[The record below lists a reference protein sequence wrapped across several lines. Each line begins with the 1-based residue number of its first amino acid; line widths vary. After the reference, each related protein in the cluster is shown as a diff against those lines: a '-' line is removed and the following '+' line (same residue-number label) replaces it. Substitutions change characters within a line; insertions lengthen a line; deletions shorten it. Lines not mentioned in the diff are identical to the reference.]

1 VPHVASHANAHAVSH
16 AHANARAH
24 RQAEH
29 APASPFEELLEDVA
43 VEADQPT
50 PPQAGELAA
59 ALLPPQAEG
68 DSKAVK
74 SPADPANATLS
85 ALHAEI
91 KASPASDAA
100 FAALVNAP
108 VRRLTVQPGARLAQ
122 TDASGVK
129 PAGGEK
135 AEIKTYEASAQIV
148 QAAPVPDA
156 PPPQPAAVAA
166 ILAPEPAVDASP
178 PPAVQ
183 PTSKVIM
190 ADPPAPSAQPAPA
203 VIIADAPKFAATGPL
218 AAALAAPKPTPPKL
232 VPNKAAEGAASPDAD
247 VDAAPAS
254 ADNAKT
260 AAAAPPA
267 LAPAAK
273 PDARA
278 LGENAPAV
286 HRDAPTAYAASQRQD
301 HAASTLGGDF
311 TQLLNASAPPQASAP
326 ALQTAAPSP
335 PAPPAAAVP
344 LAGIAIAIAGKV
356 FEGKNRF
363 EIRLDPPELGRIEVK
378 LDLDRDGRIT
388 SHIVADRPATLE
400 LLRNDAAT
408 LQRALDD
415 AGLKTGSNGLQ
426 FSLRDQQQQQQQQ
439 QQQASAPALRLM
451 LDDPA
456 LSALEPTRY
465 SAHSGGLDIRV

>member
-1 VPHVASHANAHAVSH
+1 MPHVASHANAHAVSH

-68 DSKAVK
+68 DSKSAN
-74 SPADPANATLS
+74 PQADPANATLS
-85 ALHAEI
+85 APHAEI
-91 KASPASDAA
+91 KAHPAADAA
-100 FAALVNAP
+100 IAALVNAP
-108 VRRLTVQPGARLAQ
+108 VNKLTVQPNAKPAQ
-122 TDASGVK
+122 TDASSGVK
-129 PAGGEK
+129 PTDGKK
-135 AEIKTYEASAQIV
+135 AEIKTDEASAQIV

-156 PPPQPAAVAA
+156 PPAQPAAVAA
-166 ILAPEPAVDASP
+166 VLAPAPAGDAPSP
-178 PPAVQ
+178 SAQPAPDAIIANAPP
-183 PTSKVIM
+183 
-190 ADPPAPSAQPAPA
+190 PSAQPAPA
-203 VIIADAPKFAATGPL
+203 VIIADGPKLAAAAPL
-218 AAALAAPKPTPPKL
+218 AATFAAPKLAPPKL
-232 VPNKAAEGAASPDAD
+232 APNKTADGAASPE
-247 VDAAPAS
+247 VDAAPA
-254 ADNAKT
+254 AEDNVKI
-260 AAAAPPA
+260 AAAAPGA
-267 LAPAAK
+267 SEPAAK

-278 LGENAPAV
+278 LGENAPAI
-286 HRDAPTAYAASQRQD
+286 HRDAATADAPAASQRED
-301 HAASTLGGDF
+301 HAASKLSGDF

-326 ALQTAAPSP
+326 PLQANAPSP
-335 PAPPAAAVP
+335 LAPPAAAIP
-344 LAGIAIAIAGKV
+344 LTGIAIAIAAKA

-439 QQQASAPALRLM
+439 QASAPALRLM